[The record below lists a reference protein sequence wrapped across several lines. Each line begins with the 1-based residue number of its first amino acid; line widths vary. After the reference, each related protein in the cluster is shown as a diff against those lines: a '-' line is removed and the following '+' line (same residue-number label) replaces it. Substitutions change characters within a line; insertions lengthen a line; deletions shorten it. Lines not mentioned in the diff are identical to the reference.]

1 MDHRALPA
9 DALIVDALIVVDVQ
23 SAAVSGARAVPGAAR
38 LLDRT
43 TDLIRRARSS
53 GALVVHVQNDGRPGA
68 DDEPHTPGWALH
80 HPVEPGLT
88 EAVIRKTR
96 DDGFEGTSLG
106 GLLAES
112 GVRSLAVCG
121 TMSEMCVQATARTAL
136 ARGTASSC
144 RTTPTRHTTSRQ
156 RPGSV
161 RRSRPLR
168 SHGSPHGPWAARPR
182 SPFGPRTS
190 RSRPRLRGPDTAL
203 GTSGTAV
210 GAKDLILVAWAVYR
224 KWILSNG

>member
-136 ARGTASSC
+136 ARGYRVVLPYDAHATHDVPAAPGISEEI
-144 RTTPTRHTTSRQ
+144 PAAAVSR
-156 RPGSV
+156 V
-161 RRSRPLR
+161 
-168 SHGSPHGPWAARPR
+168 AAW
-182 SPFGPRTS
+182 
-190 RSRPRLRGPDTAL
+190 AL
-203 GTSGTAV
+203 GSEAEVTVRAADVTFAAPAS
-210 GAKDLILVAWAVYR
+210 W
-224 KWILSNG
+224 S